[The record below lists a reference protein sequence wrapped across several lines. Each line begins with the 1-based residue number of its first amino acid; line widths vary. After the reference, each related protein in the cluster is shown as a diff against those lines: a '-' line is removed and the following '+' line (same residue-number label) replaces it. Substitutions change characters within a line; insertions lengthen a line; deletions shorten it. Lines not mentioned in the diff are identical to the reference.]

1 MVAGQLPWLW
11 LGLEWNWSR
20 GGKCPRTVKIGPT
33 ILWQT
38 ALAIL
43 MTFNIF
49 GLIKSLKEDQP
60 LGLNTNS

>member
-1 MVAGQLPWLW
+1 MVMVRVGVE
-11 LGLEWNWSR
+11 LEPGR
-20 GGKCPRTVKIGPT
+20 YVTRGKCPRTVKIGPT

-38 ALAIL
+38 ALVIL